1 MCHLCLEKQ
10 FKEQFI
16 RKFYFVCTMKLFQS
30 WSYASCVT
38 NFSYFRY
45 VNKRKGECQLIGYK
59 RDSLML
65 ISVNWL
71 FITYFLFLISVKLNV
86 VTRIL
91 KYKLRVK

>member
-1 MCHLCLEKQ
+1 
-10 FKEQFI
+10 
-16 RKFYFVCTMKLFQS
+16 MKLFQS
-30 WSYASCVT
+30 WSYASYVT
-38 NFSYFRY
+38 NFFYSRY
-45 VNKRKGECQLIGYK
+45 VNKRKSECQLIGYK
-59 RDSLML
+59 RDSSML